1 MTCPPASFVPT
12 SLDHAIQIIA
22 EQAATIAEQAA
33 TIAAQAAT
41 IRALEE
47 RLAKLEAR
55 MTQNS
60 SNSSKPPST
69 DNPFKRPPPKSPT
82 GRKPGGQAGHPGH
95 HRKMATPTHHVSV
108 TAARCAHCG
117 VELPPDSVI
126 GESWTHQVA
135 DVVFQPKVTQFEM
148 KKHRCVAC
156 RKVTRADLPAGTT
169 GAFGSDL
176 EAIIATLTVRFH
188 MSRLDVV
195 ELCRTLFGITISV
208 GSVQATCERM
218 SASVASTVQAIA
230 DHFASAAVAHA
241 DETGWYVRGKLV
253 WMWAALTEQAEYFR
267 VDERRNT
274 EAMDKLLGDFVGLL
288 HSDRWKPYEAFP
300 PHLRQLCHAH
310 LRRDIQALIDGGGA
324 GHIIGEQL
332 MALSNTM
339 FKDWHAFCQ
348 DEIGY
353 DEFARRMA
361 PTKAAWKTLAEA
373 ADTTTTGK
381 ARALGRSML
390 KLWPALWHFV
400 DLEGVVPTN
409 NEQERALRL
418 AVRIR
423 KNSYGSTSETGA
435 LFVTRILS
443 ILGTARRQ
451 GVLLLD
457 WLKNARHAFRH
468 QLDPPQLLA
477 PQTG

>member
-1 MTCPPASFVPT
+1 MTCAPASFVPT
-12 SLDHAIQIIA
+12 SLEEALQVIA
-22 EQAATIAEQAA
+22 AQAATIAG
-33 TIAAQAAT
+33 QAAT

-55 MTQNS
+55 LSQDS

-69 DNPFKRPPPKSPT
+69 DSPFKRPPPKSPT
-82 GRKPGGQAGHPGH
+82 GRRPGGQVGHPGH
-95 HRKMATPTHHVSV
+95 HRELATPTHHVSV
-108 TAARCAHCG
+108 NATHCAHCG
-117 VELPPDSVI
+117 VALPPDSEI
-126 GESWTHQVA
+126 GDSWVHQVS
-135 DVVFQPKVTQFEM
+135 DVVFQPKVTQFDM
-148 KKHRCVAC
+148 KNHRCTAC
-156 RKVTRADLPAGTT
+156 RKVTHAELPAGTT
-169 GAFGSDL
+169 GAFGADL

-188 MSRLDVV
+188 VSRLDVV

-218 SASVASTVQAIA
+218 SASVASTVQTIA

-288 HSDRWKPYEAFP
+288 HSDRWKPYEAFS
-300 PHLRQLCHAH
+300 PHHRQLCHAH
-310 LRRDIQALIDGGGA
+310 LRRDIQALIDGESA
-324 GHIIGEQL
+324 GVTIGERL
-332 MALSNTM
+332 MVLSNTM
-339 FKDWHAFCQ
+339 FSDWHAFCE
-348 DEIGY
+348 DRIGY
-353 DEFARRMA
+353 DEFAQRMT

-373 ADTTTTGK
+373 AVQTTTGK

-390 KLWPALWHFV
+390 KLWPALWNFV
-400 DLEGVVPTN
+400 DLDGVVPTN
-409 NEQERALRL
+409 NEQEQALRL
-418 AVRIR
+418 PVRIR

-451 GVLLLD
+451 GVLFLD
-457 WLKNARHAFRH
+457 WLKRARHAYRH
-468 QLDPPQLLA
+468 HLDPPLLLGPKTA
-477 PQTG
+477 

>member
-1 MTCPPASFVPT
+1 MDA
-12 SLDHAIQIIA
+12 AIQVIA
-22 EQAATIAEQAA
+22 AQAA

-41 IRALEE
+41 IRMLED

-55 MTQNS
+55 LSRDS

-69 DNPFKRPPPKSPT
+69 DSPFKRPPPKSPT
-82 GRKPGGQAGHPGH
+82 GRRPGGQAGHPGH
-95 HRKMATPTHHVSV
+95 HRMLATPTHHVSV
-108 TAARCAHCG
+108 NAALCTHCG
-117 VELPPDSVI
+117 VALPPESAI
-126 GESWTHQVA
+126 GESSIHQVT
-135 DVVFQPKVTQFEM
+135 DVVFQQRVTQFEM
-148 KKHRCVAC
+148 KQHRCAAC
-156 RKVTRADLPAGTT
+156 RKVTHAELPPGTT
-169 GAFGSDL
+169 GAFGADL

-218 SASVASTVQAIA
+218 SASVASTVQTIA

-241 DETGWYVRGKLV
+241 DETGWYIRGKLV
-253 WMWAALTEQAEYFR
+253 WMWAALTEEAEYFR

-288 HSDRWKPYEAFP
+288 HSDRWKPYEAFS
-300 PHLRQLCHAH
+300 PHRRQLCHAH
-310 LRRDIQALIDGGGA
+310 LRRDIQALIDGEGPGVA
-324 GHIIGEQL
+324 IGEQL
-332 MALSNTM
+332 LVLSNTM
-339 FKDWHAFCQ
+339 FSDWHAFCENTI
-348 DEIGY
+348 DY
-353 DEFARRMA
+353 DEFAQRMC
-361 PTKAAWKTLAEA
+361 PTKAAWRTLVEA
-373 ADTTTTGK
+373 AVTTATGK

-390 KLWPALWHFV
+390 RLWPALWNFV

-409 NEQERALRL
+409 NEQEQALRL

-423 KNSYGSTSETGA
+423 KNSYGSTSESGA

-457 WLKNARHAFRH
+457 WLKRARHAYRH
-468 QLDPPQLLA
+468 HLDPPPLLA
-477 PQTG
+477 PKTA